1 MIRVFGQTDKTF
13 TSNGDIVLKPLKAR
27 VHKKDNGDYY
37 LELETGL
44 EYIDFLLEGNV
55 IVANTPTG
63 DQAFRIDN
71 VTKTKNKLVS
81 KCWHVSYDSKNY
93 LIAYSNVEN
102 KNCNDA
108 LVQLN
113 NATEP
118 QSEFTV
124 ASDIINEH
132 SFECIRKSL
141 FGALQDVVG
150 VYGGHLVRDNFSI
163 SVVGSIG
170 TDHGI
175 IIQYKKNL
183 KDITVKEN
191 WSSVVTKLLPVGK
204 DGLMLNAY
212 DPTASIYLESSTQYD
227 LPYCKTVTF
236 QQDINKD
243 DYGSEA
249 EYLQAVVS
257 DLTAQGNDY
266 LTKNCIP
273 QVNYTLKANLDR
285 VTDIGDTVEV
295 IDERLGVHLMTHV
308 IGFTYDCIFGQYTE
322 VEFGNF
328 SETISGLVG
337 TMTQTSE
344 KIAEERVQTSQDY
357 VMGAISDVAKD
368 LGEIS
373 DYIKSNG
380 TTGSWTWR
388 KYKHGVVEAWRQV
401 TVNASDVSWSSFLTD
416 MYFGTADVTY
426 PFTIAN
432 AVISATMNDG
442 QAIGWITSANTLSSS
457 GCRLSILRQINTG
470 SMTIN
475 LFVRGTES

>member
-13 TSNGDIVLKPLKAR
+13 TSNGDIVLKPLKAK

-37 LELETGL
+37 LELETSL

-150 VYGGHLVRDNFSI
+150 IYGGHLVRDNFSI
-163 SVVGSIG
+163 SVMGSIG
-170 TDHGI
+170 TDNGI
-175 IIQYKKNL
+175 VIQYKKNL

-227 LPYCKTVTF
+227 IPYCKTVTF
-236 QQDINKD
+236 QQNINQE
-243 DYGSEA
+243 DYETEA
-249 EYLQAVVS
+249 EYLQAIVT
-257 DLTAQGNDY
+257 DLTAQGTDY
-266 LTKNCIP
+266 LSRNCTP
-273 QVNYTLKANLDR
+273 QVSYTLKANLDR

-295 IDERLGVHLMTHV
+295 IDERMGIHLMTHI

-337 TMTQTSE
+337 TMDN
-344 KIAEERVQTSQDY
+344 KIQSSQNY
-357 VMGAISDVAKD
+357 VMGTVKELTKDFDQVSD
-368 LGEIS
+368 LIT
-373 DYIKSNG
+373 SNG
-380 TTGSWTWR
+380 TTGAWTWR
-388 KYKHGVVEAWRQV
+388 KYRSGVVEAWRQV
-401 TVNASDVSWSSFLTD
+401 TVNASDVSWSSFLTN